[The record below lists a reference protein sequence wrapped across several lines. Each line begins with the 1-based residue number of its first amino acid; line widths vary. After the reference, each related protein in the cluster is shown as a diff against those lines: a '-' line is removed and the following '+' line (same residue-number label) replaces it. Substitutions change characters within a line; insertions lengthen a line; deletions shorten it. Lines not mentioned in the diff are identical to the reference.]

1 MIARVLAAAVLVAAA
16 ILGLLALWPQL
27 FGAERTFGVA
37 QLVSLRGTAAAVAIL
52 AAVLLTL
59 LALLAPFT
67 RRLVA
72 SLAVLLLVFAAG
84 SAAVLSSRGFG
95 GTDFQEE
102 TDLELTVLSW
112 NTLGDAPGVQGIVD
126 LALDAEADIVALP
139 ETTRPTADEAARL
152 LGEAGKPMWPLTV
165 SFDPELKAR
174 STSLLI
180 SAELGEYRVDDSFG
194 STGQLPSVVAVPAD
208 GDGPMIVAAH
218 PVAPIQD
225 YMKQWRADLEW
236 LADICARDNV
246 IVAGDFNA
254 TIDHMHAY
262 AVDGELGDCN
272 DGAQATDAAAVGTW
286 PTFLPPLLGAP
297 IDHVMATADW
307 QFTGLRVIESR
318 DDLGSDHRPVLAQ
331 LRPAGP

>member
-16 ILGLLALWPQL
+16 IVGTLALWPQL

-37 QLVSLRGTAAAVAIL
+37 QIVSLRGSAAAVAIF
-52 AAVLLTL
+52 AAVILTL
-59 LALLAPFT
+59 LALLAPVT

-72 SLAVLLLVFAAG
+72 SLAVLLLLFAAG
-84 SAAVLSSRGFG
+84 NAAVLSSRGFG
-95 GTDFQEE
+95 GAGFQTKVE
-102 TDLELTVLSW
+102 TEITVLSW

-126 LALDAEADIVALP
+126 LAIDGGADVVALP
-139 ETTRPTADEAARL
+139 ETTLPTADEAARL

-165 SFDPELKAR
+165 AFDQVSKAR

-180 SAELGEYRVDDSFG
+180 SAELGEYRVDDTLG
-194 STGQLPSVVAVPAD
+194 NTGQLPSVVAVPVD
-208 GDGPMIVAAH
+208 GDGPIIVAAH
-218 PVAPIQD
+218 PVAPIQE
-225 YMKQWRADLEW
+225 YMRQWRADLEW
-236 LADICARDNV
+236 LADICARENV

-262 AVDGELGDCN
+262 SVEGELGDCT
-272 DGAQATDAAAVGTW
+272 DGALATDAAAVGTW

-297 IDHVMATADW
+297 IDHVMATSDW
-307 QFTGLRVIESR
+307 EFTGMRVIESR

>member
-1 MIARVLAAAVLVAAA
+1 MIARVLAAAILLGAA

-37 QLVSLRGTAAAVAIL
+37 QIVSLRGTATAIAIL
-52 AAVLLTL
+52 AAVSLTL

-95 GTDFQEE
+95 GKGFQSE
-102 TDLELTVLSW
+102 TENELTVLSW

-126 LALDAEADIVALP
+126 LALDARADIVALP
-139 ETTRPTADEAARL
+139 ETTLQTADEAARL
-152 LGEAGKPMWPLTV
+152 MGEAGKPMWPLTV
-165 SFDPELKAR
+165 EFDRISKAR

-180 SAELGEYRVDDSFG
+180 SAELGEYAVTDTLG
-194 STGQLPSVVAVPAD
+194 NTGQLPSVVALPID

-236 LADICARDNV
+236 IADICARDNV

-254 TIDHMHAY
+254 TVDHMSAY
-262 AVDGELGDCN
+262 SVGGELGDCH
-272 DGAQATDAAAVGTW
+272 DGALARDAAAVGTW

-297 IDHVMATADW
+297 IDHVMATANW
-307 QFTGLRVIESR
+307 QFTGMRVIESR
-318 DDLGSDHRPVLAQ
+318 DDQGSDHRPVLAQ
-331 LRPAGP
+331 LRPAG